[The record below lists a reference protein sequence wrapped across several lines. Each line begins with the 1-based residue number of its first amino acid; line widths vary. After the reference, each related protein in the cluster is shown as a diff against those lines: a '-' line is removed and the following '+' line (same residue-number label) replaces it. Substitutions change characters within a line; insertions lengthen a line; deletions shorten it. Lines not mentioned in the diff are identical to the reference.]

1 VTPLPASNGQAL
13 RVTLVCARAAAAQ
26 QALTAWLEQ
35 APAAP
40 RAVIVEGALFAFDAA
55 ADVSVVRLA
64 AGCVCCLGLVPL
76 RVSLTR
82 LLRSVRPR
90 SLLLIVAS
98 DEHLPR
104 LRALLA
110 SGDLG
115 SLELVEPAP
124 AGAAISGATLLST
137 SAK

>member
-1 VTPLPASNGQAL
+1 MTQPPAIDAQP
-13 RVTLVCARAAAAQ
+13 VQVFVVCARAVAAQ
-26 QALTAWLEQ
+26 QALDAWL
-35 APAAP
+35 ASPHSAP
-40 RAVIVEGALFAFDAA
+40 RAVMAEGALFGVDAP

-104 LRALLA
+104 LRSLLA

-115 SLELVEPAP
+115 RLELVEPAP
-124 AGAAISGATLLST
+124 ARAAASGATLS
-137 SAK
+137 SMSVK

>member
-1 VTPLPASNGQAL
+1 MMQPPAIDAPPVQ
-13 RVTLVCARAAAAQ
+13 VFVVCARAAAAQ
-26 QALTAWLEQ
+26 QALDAWLANPQ
-35 APAAP
+35 PAP
-40 RAVIVEGALFAFDAA
+40 RAVIAEGALFGVDAP

-115 SLELVEPAP
+115 RLELVELGPAD
-124 AGAAISGATLLST
+124 AAASAAALPT
-137 SAK
+137 SAQ